1 MAKPKT
7 RLSPYGRWL
16 LVERVRAQG
25 WPPTVAAES
34 MGVSRAT
41 VYKWLA
47 RFDSEGVAGLEDRSS
62 RPRRS
67 RCTDEAVAAAIVEL
81 RRSRRWGPHRIGYA
95 LGVARSTVYAVLR
108 RAGLNR
114 LDSIDRPTR
123 QVVRYERQRPGE
135 LVHIDVK
142 KLARIPDGG
151 GWRIHGRSEAV
162 RGRGNGYDYLH
173 IAVDDASRVAYVEVH
188 PHERAPAVA
197 AHLAGTLRFFGQLGV
212 TVERVMT
219 DNAWSYRHGR
229 AFQDLL
235 ADNGIAHKRIRPHRP
250 QTNGKVERF
259 NRTLLDE
266 FAYDRPWTSN
276 TQRLHALD
284 AWVTDYN
291 TTRHHT
297 AHDGQP
303 PMTALVNKLPGN
315 NT

>member
-7 RLSPYGRWL
+7 QLSPYGRWL
-16 LVERVRAQG
+16 LVQRVRAEG
-25 WPPTVAAES
+25 WPPAVAAES

-41 VYKWLA
+41 AYKWLA
-47 RFDSEGVAGLEDRSS
+47 RFDTEGTAGLETRSS
-62 RPRRS
+62 RPHRS
-67 RCTDEAVAAAIVEL
+67 HMTDDTVVAAVLGL
-81 RRSRRWGPHRIGYA
+81 RRTRRWGPHRIGYA
-95 LGVARSTVYAVLR
+95 LGIARSTVYAVLR

-114 LDSIDRPTR
+114 LDTLDRPTR
-123 QVVRYERQRPGE
+123 HVVRYERQRPGE

-173 IAVDDASRVAYVEVH
+173 IALDDASRVAYLEVH
-188 PHERAPAVA
+188 PHERASAVA
-197 AHLAGTLRFFGQLGV
+197 AHLAGTLRFFDQLGV

-219 DNAWSYRHGR
+219 DNAFSYRHGR

-235 ADNGIAHKRIRPHRP
+235 TARRIAHRRIRPHRP

-259 NRTLLDE
+259 NRTLLEE
-266 FAYDRPWTSN
+266 FAYDQPWHSN
-276 TQRLHALD
+276 SQRLDAL
-284 AWVTDYN
+284 APWVTGYN

-297 AHDGQP
+297 AHAGLP

-315 NT
+315 NI

>member
-1 MAKPKT
+1 MAKPKR

-16 LVERVRAQG
+16 LVQRVRSQG
-25 WPPTVAAES
+25 WPPAVAAES

-47 RFDSEGVAGLEDRSS
+47 RFDTEGVEGLEDRSS

-67 RCTDEAVAAAIVEL
+67 RCTDEGVAAAIVEL
-81 RRSRRWGPHRIGYA
+81 RRARRWGPHRIGYS

-114 LDSIDRPTR
+114 LDTLDRPTR
-123 QVVRYERQRPGE
+123 HVVRYERQRPGE

-173 IAVDDASRVAYVEVH
+173 IAVDDASRVAYVQVH
-188 PHERAPAVA
+188 PHERAAAVA
-197 AHLAGTLRFFGQLGV
+197 DHLAGTLRFFDRLGV

-235 ADNGIAHKRIRPHRP
+235 AAHGIAHKRIRPHRP

-266 FAYDRPWTSN
+266 FAYDQPWASN
-276 TQRLHALD
+276 TQRLHALEP
-284 AWVTDYN
+284 WVNGYN

-297 AHDGQP
+297 AHDGLP
-303 PMTALVNKLPGN
+303 PLTALVNKLPGN
-315 NT
+315 NI

>member
-16 LVERVRAQG
+16 LVQRVRVQG
-25 WPPTVAAES
+25 WPPAMAAES

-47 RFDSEGVAGLEDRSS
+47 RFDTEGVGGFDDRSS
-62 RPRRS
+62 RPHHS
-67 RCTDEAVAAAIVEL
+67 RLTDPGVVAAIVEL
-81 RRSRRWGPHRIGYA
+81 RQARRWGPHRIGYA
-95 LGVARSTVYAVLR
+95 LGVARSTVYAVLC

-114 LDSIDRPTR
+114 LDRVDRPTR
-123 QVVRYERQRPGE
+123 QVVRYERARPGE

-142 KLARIPDGG
+142 KLGRIPDGG

-173 IAVDDASRVAYVEVH
+173 IAIDDASRVAYLEVH
-188 PHERAPAVA
+188 PHERASAVA
-197 AHLAGTLRFFGQLGV
+197 THLAGTLRFFNQLGV
-212 TVERVMT
+212 TIERVMT
-219 DNAWSYRHGR
+219 DNAFAYRHGR

-235 ADNGIAHKRIRPHRP
+235 TNHGIAHKRIRPHRP

-266 FAYDRPWTSN
+266 FAYDQLWASN
-276 TQRLHALD
+276 TQRLHALGP
-284 AWVTDYN
+284 WVTDYN
-291 TTRHHT
+291 TLRHHT
-297 AHDGQP
+297 AHNGLP

-315 NT
+315 NA